1 MKKVLAIFFAILSLS
16 LILISC
22 GDDEKESK
30 YDENYV
36 YDGTSLVGKWQESVQ
51 NDEFYQVYDISE
63 DKIILTSY
71 SFGIMMQEITAT
83 YHVEDNNTLVVAWG
97 DGYVD
102 RNKFSIT
109 NDKTVVITQVIA
121 SSTSEMELVPY
132 NLEWNKDNSKIVG
145 TWQSNDYEGETFTF
159 RSNYTLYVEGEK
171 DSYTISYATKGNTLT
186 FGGEFVDNFKEEV
199 NVMTYEVKGNTL
211 TLTGV
216 GENNTKVVLT
226 FTKV

>member
-30 YDENYV
+30 YNENYV

-132 NLEWNKDNSKIVG
+132 NLEWNIHWS
-145 TWQSNDYEGETFTF
+145 TT
-159 RSNYTLYVEGEK
+159 RSGLCGCTL
-171 DSYTISYATKGNTLT
+171 SATLSSVNTHIPRL
-186 FGGEFVDNFKEEV
+186 VI
-199 NVMTYEVKGNTL
+199 NVSIP
-211 TLTGV
+211 
-216 GENNTKVVLT
+216 
-226 FTKV
+226 